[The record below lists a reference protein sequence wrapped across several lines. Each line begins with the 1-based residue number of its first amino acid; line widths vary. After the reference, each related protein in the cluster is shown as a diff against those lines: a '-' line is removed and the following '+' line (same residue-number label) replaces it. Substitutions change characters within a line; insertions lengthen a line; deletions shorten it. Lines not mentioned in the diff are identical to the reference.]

1 MNIPTTEGKQ
11 QKKGKWAGGKKKIIW
26 VDTVHELLPSLIDRG
41 QQDKYE
47 WFLKIFDLKICEES
61 KNSER

>member
-26 VDTVHELLPSLIDRG
+26 VDTVHELLPSLIDGG

-47 WFLKIFDLKICEES
+47 
-61 KNSER
+61 